1 MKRFIVASILLVAV
15 NGGALLPP
23 LEAYR
28 GPLAGVSVLVAV
40 YILIQA
46 VLQAR
51 RGSETR
57 EAPAAEGSGTVA
69 AAKRDVRVDVE
80 IAHFLGI
87 LQEKG
92 RFLDFVMD
100 DITSYNNEQVGAA
113 ARVVHQGC
121 SKVMSEY
128 FTITPLHQGQEG
140 DVVEL
145 KPGYNPAEYR
155 PAGKLADGAQIRGK
169 IVHRGWKA
177 TEVNLPR
184 LAETAA
190 ASDKGFVISP
200 AEVEVK

>member
-1 MKRFIVASILLVAV
+1 MRRFIIASVLLVAV
-15 NGGALLPP
+15 NGGALLPG
-23 LEAYR
+23 LETYR
-28 GPLAGVSVLVAV
+28 GLLAGVSALLAV
-40 YILIQA
+40 HILIQA
-46 VLQAR
+46 VLQV
-51 RGSETR
+51 RGGRETK
-57 EAPAAEGSGTVA
+57 EAPAAEGSGAVA
-69 AAKRDVRVDVE
+69 AVKRDARVDAE

-87 LQEKG
+87 LQAKG

-121 SKVMSEY
+121 SKVISEY
-128 FTITPLHQGQEG
+128 FTIAPLHEGPEG

-155 PAGKLADGAQIRGK
+155 PAGKLADGAQIRGN

-184 LAETAA
+184 LAETVAE
-190 ASDKGFVISP
+190 SDKGFVISP